1 MSILIKKKRLVTGI
15 KPTGDLTLGN
25 YLGIIKPLLMFQKKF
40 RHEYEIYFFIADLH
54 ALTTVQDA
62 ILLKKNIY
70 NIIFICLASG
80 LDLESIN
87 LFVQSD
93 VPQHSYLH
101 YIMESIS
108 YYGEM
113 NRMIQFKKNK
123 NNENKNLRISLF
135 TYPILMAADILLYDP
150 DIVPVAED
158 QKQHLELTRTLSRR
172 FNSLYGKLFKVPN
185 FFKSSEI
192 IKSLKNPLNKMS
204 KSSKRNNLDDDK
216 GCIFML
222 EELELIREKIL
233 KSVTDSDNKIKYNV
247 SLKPGISNLLNIY
260 SSFKGCSISQSEDFF
275 KNYSYMEFKKTVSD
289 LVVEK
294 IGIIQKKFYFFKK
307 QSFSFEDILKKN
319 TIKMQ
324 KIADKKIKIL
334 KEKIGIGFLK

>member
-1 MSILIKKKRLVTGI
+1 MFIKKKKRLVTGI

-25 YLGIIKPLLMFQKKF
+25 YLGIIKPLLFFQKKF
-40 RHEYEIYFFIADLH
+40 CHEYEIYFFIADLH

-62 ILLKKNIY
+62 NLLKKNIY

-80 LDLESIN
+80 LDLEKIN

-101 YIMESIS
+101 YIMESVS

-123 NNENKNLRISLF
+123 NIENKNLRISLF
-135 TYPILMAADILLYDP
+135 TYPILMASDILIYEP
-150 DIVPVAED
+150 DIVPVGED
-158 QKQHLELTRTLSRR
+158 QKQHLELTRTLARR
-172 FNSLYGKLFKVPN
+172 FNSLYGKIFKVPN
-185 FFKSSEI
+185 FFKSGEI
-192 IKSLKNPLNKMS
+192 IKSLKNPINKMS
-204 KSSKRNNLDDDK
+204 KSSQNNNFDDK
-216 GCIFML
+216 GCIFIL
-222 EELELIREKIL
+222 DELEIIREKIL

-247 SLKPGISNLLNIY
+247 SQKPGISNLLNIY

-275 KNYSYMEFKKTVSD
+275 KNYSYMQFKKIVSD

-294 IGIIQKKFYFFKK
+294 IGIIQKKFYFLRN
-307 QSFSFEDILKKN
+307 QPFSFENILKKN

-324 KIADKKIKIL
+324 TMADKKIKLL
-334 KEKIGIGFLK
+334 KEKLGIGILK